1 MKKFR
6 FRLDPVLRVRR
17 IEEERAKIRLME
29 ANAVARHTASVVE
42 SRLHA
47 YLTAPRPDAVM
58 TLEEFDRARFLLE
71 AAATSVESARVAH
84 RDALDVVDQCRVDWL
99 ERKQQVGAVERLE
112 ERKRDEHMIDI
123 RRAEDRLIDDLV
135 VARHRIRNQGVAR

>member
-42 SRLHA
+42 TRLHA
-47 YLTAPRPDAVM
+47 YLTAPRPETLM
-58 TLEEFDRARFLLE
+58 TLQGFDKARFLLE

-84 RDALDVVDQCRVDWL
+84 REALDAVDNCRVAWL
-99 ERKQQVGAVERLE
+99 ETKQKVGAVERLE
-112 ERKRDEHMIDI
+112 ERKREEHMIDL

-135 VARHRIRNQGVAR
+135 VARHRIRNQGEAR